1 MFHLIHVLSMTQD
14 YKLYGDAESSFDTT
28 SAVAQ
33 PSQRVVQ
40 NILQY
45 ARCCQNIRIGEINI
59 KVYLN

>member
-1 MFHLIHVLSMTQD
+1 MTQD